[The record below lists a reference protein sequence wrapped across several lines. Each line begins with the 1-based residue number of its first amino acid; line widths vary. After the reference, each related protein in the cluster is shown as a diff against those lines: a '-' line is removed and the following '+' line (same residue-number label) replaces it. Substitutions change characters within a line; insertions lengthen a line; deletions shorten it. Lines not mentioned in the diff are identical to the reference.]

1 MARGYVVAHRLGAN
15 LEQGNVVFSMVI
27 FSFLLNRRTSFTFVW
42 DLGILIPRT
51 EIMAAFNLA
60 DTYLHLIDKN
70 ER

>member
-27 FSFLLNRRTSFTFVW
+27 FSFLLNRRTSFTFV
-42 DLGILIPRT
+42 DINSVDRDHGGL
-51 EIMAAFNLA
+51 LA
-60 DTYLHLIDKN
+60 DTYLYLIDKN

>member
-51 EIMAAFNLA
+51 EIMAAF
-60 DTYLHLIDKN
+60 
-70 ER
+70 